1 MNSDGTHKQIRLAA
15 AGLTVALVLMT
26 AACSNQPKR
35 DFDDEDFAPT
45 MPPDAEMDNRA
56 SGTIYHAGSGGSLV
70 EDRRARRQGDV
81 LTIELVERTEAS
93 KNSSTS
99 TSRNSQADIEGPT
112 LFGRG
117 VTSGGTEILSGG
129 MDSDQSFEGQGDAQ
143 QSNHLEGEITVTVA
157 RQLPNGNLV
166 VQGEKW
172 LTLNQGE
179 ERVRIAGIIR
189 PEDIGPDNNVPSNRV
204 ADARIAYS
212 GSGTLDDAST
222 PGWLARFFQ
231 SPLTPF

>member
-1 MNSDGTHKQIRLAA
+1 MRPEARNNPIRMPAVVL
-15 AGLTVALVLMT
+15 LLLIVVAMVG
-26 AACSNQPKR
+26 CSNQPKR
-35 DFDDEDFAPT
+35 DFDQEDFAPT
-45 MPPDAEMDNRA
+45 MPPDAEMSNRN
-56 SGTIYHAGSGGSLV
+56 SGTIYHAEYGGSLV

-93 KNSSTS
+93 KNTSTS
-99 TSRNSQADIEGPT
+99 TSRNSQADISGPT

-129 MDSDQSFEGQGDAQ
+129 MDSDQSFDGQGDAQ

-172 LTLNQGE
+172 LTLSQGE

-189 PEDIGPDNNVPSNRV
+189 PEDIGPENTVPSNRV

-212 GSGTLDDAST
+212 GSGSLSDASS